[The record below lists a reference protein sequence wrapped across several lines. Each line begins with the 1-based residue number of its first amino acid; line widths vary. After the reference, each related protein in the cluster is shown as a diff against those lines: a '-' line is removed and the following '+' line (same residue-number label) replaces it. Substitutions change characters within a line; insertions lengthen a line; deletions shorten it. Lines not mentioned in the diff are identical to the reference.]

1 MLKKCILFTSFISL
15 LCIANVTTATITATT
30 CNGCGPAALRQE
42 ALDEGNG
49 DHYIYDFVYRKLT
62 HYSIAGQG
70 MLTTPKT
77 STYITIVP
85 NNVATQNLFNAVQN
99 FYDVNGGS
107 TYATAAASVNISV
120 PTQSYAILTN
130 RVGAMSTATGTRD
143 MTAFDMVQVPAYRQ
157 LALDSQR
164 QFSNFDAWPNV
175 VRAAAGTVLNT
186 LNVIPFVK
194 IPLTMLITLR
204 FPDGSTSVISY
215 DFNAEAFVYVEG
227 SSKDAVGNTIPETPL
242 EASGG
247 GSKTYVFPA
256 TIPGLEAG
264 SAQISNLQ
272 KMGINIPTTV
282 YASSWIIACSNVG
295 AGGLPHCVAM
305 PL

>member
-1 MLKKCILFTSFISL
+1 MSFISL
-15 LCIANVTTATITATT
+15 LSIANATKATVTATT
-30 CNGCGPAALRQE
+30 CNGCGPADLRQE

-70 MLTTPKT
+70 LLTAPHT

-85 NNVATQNLFNAVQN
+85 NDVATQNLFNAVQN
-99 FYDVNGGS
+99 FYDVNGNS
-107 TYATAAASVNISV
+107 TYATAAASVSISV
-120 PTQSYAILTN
+120 PSQSYAMPTN
-130 RVGAMSTATGTRD
+130 RMGAMSAAAGVRN
-143 MTAFDMVQVPAYRQ
+143 MTAFDMVQVPVYRQ
-157 LALDSQR
+157 AALDSQR
-164 QFSNFDAWPNV
+164 NFSNFDAWPNV
-175 VRAAAGTVLNT
+175 IRAAAGTVLNAV
-186 LNVIPFVK
+186 NVTPLVK
-194 IPLTMLITLR
+194 IPITMLVTLR

-215 DFNAEAFVYVEG
+215 DFATEAFVYVEG
-227 SSKDAVGNTIPETPL
+227 SSKDAVGNPIPETPL

-256 TIPGLEAG
+256 TISGLAAG

-282 YASSWIIACSNVG
+282 YTSSWIVACTNIG
-295 AGGLPHCVAM
+295 TGGLPHCVAQ